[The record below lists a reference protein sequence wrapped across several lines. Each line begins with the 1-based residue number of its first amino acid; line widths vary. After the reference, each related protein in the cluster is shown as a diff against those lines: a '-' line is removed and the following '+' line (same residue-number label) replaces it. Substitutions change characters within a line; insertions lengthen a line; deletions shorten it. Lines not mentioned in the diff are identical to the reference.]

1 MTTAQTV
8 GTAYDARIRR
18 AERLS
23 SEYSFASEFLNF
35 YKHIAAFQK
44 TFRANIASSSGTK
57 SSSTPIAELRAP
69 LDLTVLLPHF
79 RAFLSTIE
87 QHPPPALF
95 LSRPGMGVP
104 ANLLLH
110 IRRRRGKQTADLQ
123 CRPVAPHPR
132 RSLRHLQLLP
142 PRRGPHQRR

>member
-35 YKHIAAFQK
+35 YKHVAAFQK
-44 TFRANIASSSGTK
+44 TFRANIASSSRTK
-57 SSSTPIAELRAP
+57 SSSTLIDELCAP

-79 RAFLSTIE
+79 RGFLSTIE
-87 QHPPPALF
+87 QHASPELAYAKQQ
-95 LSRPGMGVP
+95 LSVLSSD
-104 ANLLLH
+104 AW
-110 IRRRRGKQTADLQ
+110 ITI
-123 CRPVAPHPR
+123 
-132 RSLRHLQLLP
+132 
-142 PRRGPHQRR
+142 

>member
-35 YKHIAAFQK
+35 YKHVAAFQK
-44 TFRANIASSSGTK
+44 TFRANIASSGGTK
-57 SSSTPIAELRAP
+57 SSSTPIAELRAPQWACCWILFHPKMRCTPIAELRAP

-79 RAFLSTIE
+79 R
-87 QHPPPALF
+87 
-95 LSRPGMGVP
+95 
-104 ANLLLH
+104 
-110 IRRRRGKQTADLQ
+110 
-123 CRPVAPHPR
+123 
-132 RSLRHLQLLP
+132 
-142 PRRGPHQRR
+142 